1 MDVVKGQEHRGQFA
15 EYCDSINLVYDYTWD
30 EKDLDKKVS
39 QSDYIFSFSSP
50 DVLPTF
56 VSEKKK
62 PNCKIMGIGTKN
74 YGNCNGSIYKNRLSV
89 DYFKQVAEIENQGYI
104 LLNQQ

>member
-1 MDVVKGQEHRGQFA
+1 MGSQMFLVVGVSFGRDFA
-15 EYCDSINLVYDYTWD
+15 NILLESDYCDSINLVYGYTWD

-50 DVLPTF
+50 DVLPSF

-74 YGNCNGSIYKNRLSV
+74 YGSCNGIIYKT
-89 DYFKQVAEIENQGYI
+89 DHP
-104 LLNQQ
+104 